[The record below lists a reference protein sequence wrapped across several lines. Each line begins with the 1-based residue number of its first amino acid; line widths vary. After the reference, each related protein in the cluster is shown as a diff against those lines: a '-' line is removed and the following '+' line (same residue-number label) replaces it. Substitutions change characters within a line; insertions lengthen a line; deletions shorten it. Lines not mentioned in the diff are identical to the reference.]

1 MAYLEAVWKKDRELK
16 VSGFDF
22 PDSAIMRAIEASKAQ
37 IDRSSTVSIL
47 LNNEAQ
53 LTKILYKFAATQIV
67 SILLREIEIQPT
79 KPTDF

>member
-1 MAYLEAVWKKDRELK
+1 
-16 VSGFDF
+16 
-22 PDSAIMRAIEASKAQ
+22 MRAIEASKAQ